1 MSDGNLVLYD
11 TDGKVGIVTL
21 NRPDK
26 LNAINPE
33 LRLAAMD
40 ALTQAD
46 EDPDTRVVLLRGAG
60 RAFCVGYDIGGE
72 DSERAKWRCNPL
84 KWREYLHESCAFEMK
99 PWDMKK
105 PVIAQ
110 VQGYALGGGC
120 EIAMFCDLTIC
131 ADDTKFGEPEVRF
144 SAVGPALIMPF
155 IIGHKR
161 ARELLY
167 MGDMIDAET
176 ALEFGMVNRVVP
188 ADELEAAAMKLGQR
202 MALVDPEAL
211 YGTKMGLRRVA
222 EAAGLRN
229 GILNGVDVV
238 STMYAVET
246 ESGARF
252 KEITKVEGL
261 GAALKWR
268 GDQFKE

>member
-1 MSDGNLVLYD
+1 MLYE

-26 LNAINPE
+26 LNAINVP
-33 LRLAAMD
+33 LRLAAME
-40 ALTQAD
+40 ALTRAD
-46 EDPDTRVVLLRGAG
+46 EDPNTRVVLLRGAG
-60 RAFCVGYDIGGE
+60 RAFCVGYDIGAE
-72 DSERAKWRCNPL
+72 DPEKAKWRHAPL

-99 PWDMKK
+99 PWDMNK

-110 VQGYALGGGC
+110 VQGYAGGGGC

-131 ADDTKFGEPEVRF
+131 TMPS
-144 SAVGPALIMPF
+144 SASP
-155 IIGHKR
+155 K
-161 ARELLY
+161 Y

-176 ALEFGMVNRVVP
+176 AKDFGMVNRVVP
-188 ADELEAAAMKLGQR
+188 ADDLEASARKLAHR

-211 YGTKMGLRRVA
+211 NGAKLGLRRAA

-229 GILNGVDVV
+229 GILNGVDIV
-238 STMYAVET
+238 SIMYAVET
-246 ESGARF
+246 ESGTQF
-252 KEITKVEGL
+252 KEITKKDGL

-268 GDQFKE
+268 GDQFKV

>member
-1 MSDGNLVLYD
+1 MTDENIVLYE

-26 LNAINPE
+26 LNAINNE
-33 LRLAAMD
+33 LREAAMA
-40 ALTQAD
+40 ALIAAD
-46 EDPDTRVVLLRGAG
+46 DDPATRVVLLRAAG
-60 RAFCVGYDIGGE
+60 RAFCVGYDIVAE
-72 DSERAKWRCNPL
+72 DPEKAKWRHDPL

-99 PWDMKK
+99 PWDMRK

-120 EIAMFCDLTIC
+120 ELAMFCDLTIC
-131 ADDTKFGEPEVRF
+131 SDDAKFGEPEVRF

-176 ALEFGMVNRVVP
+176 AKEFGMVNRVVP
-188 ADELEAAAMKLGQR
+188 AGELDAAALKLAQR
-202 MALVDPEAL
+202 MALIDPEAL
-211 YGTKMGLRRVA
+211 TGTKLGLRRTA

-229 GILNGVDVV
+229 GILNGVDIV
-238 STMYAVET
+238 SIMYAAET
-246 ESGARF
+246 ESGTRF
-252 KEITKVEGL
+252 KEITEKDGL
-261 GAALKWR
+261 SAALKWR
-268 GDQFKE
+268 GDQFNE